1 MTREEA
7 KKMLMVVQVAYPNW
21 HPVSITETI
30 DAWFIFI
37 EDYTYEEVMQAV
49 KRFILTDTKGF
60 APAIGQIVSCIHESR
75 ETDGMS
81 ELEAW
86 SMVYKAICNSNYNAE
101 TEFEK
106 LPPAVQKA
114 VGNPANLKEWAQMD
128 TETVQSVEQSHF
140 IRSYRTALER
150 QKIDAKLPQNLR
162 IGQKQQN
169 LIEQEEKDD

>member
-60 APAIGQIVSCIHESR
+60 APSIGQIVACIHESH
-75 ETDGMS
+75 ESDGMS

-86 SMVYKAICNSNYNAE
+86 SMVWKAICNSNYNSEA
-101 TEFEK
+101 EFEK
-106 LPPAVQKA
+106 LPLAAQKA
-114 VGNPANLKEWAQMD
+114 VGSPANLREWAQMETD
-128 TETVQSVEQSHF
+128 TVFSVAQSHF
-140 IRSYRTALER
+140 IRGYRTALER
-150 QKIDAKLPQNLR
+150 QKLEEKLPNNLR
-162 IGQKQQN
+162 IQNKKQD
-169 LIEQEEKDD
+169 LIE